1 MRDLC
6 GSFARGDHIC
16 LTMLAVLN
24 PQMRDRIMNSGTARD
39 RIAEFRVMNI
49 NYYPRESHLAI
60 FRDPWS
66 FPTLFHPG
74 CNNLVRRHLEELS
87 QKVSATNP

>member
-1 MRDLC
+1 M
-6 GSFARGDHIC
+6 
-16 LTMLAVLN
+16 
-24 PQMRDRIMNSGTARD
+24 ARD
-39 RIAEFRVMNI
+39 QIAEFRVMNI

-87 QKVSATNP
+87 QKVCVPRISDTIIAWIHKLREL